1 MDGIDLVD
9 LQDEILAHIVDEF
22 PSYKIVDDIILDDD
36 YLLKIN
42 NNVKPFVVIQWGSL
56 ARSGTESSFA
66 GVRHDEYRS
75 NFSLA
80 AVAPTPR
87 IARRVSNMFMD
98 RLIGWKIQGSE
109 LTPSSSIR
117 TFAVKDANSKP
128 HLYIASGTLSFRFN
142 SSNPD
147 ANINPPGS

>member
-1 MDGIDLVD
+1 MDGINLIS
-9 LQDEILAHIVDEF
+9 LQDQILAHVQSEF
-22 PSYKIVDDIILDDD
+22 PAYQIVDDIILDDE
-36 YLLKIN
+36 YLLKVK

-56 ARSGTESSFA
+56 ARSGVESSFA

-80 AVAPTPR
+80 AIAPTPK

-117 TFAVKDANSKP
+117 TFAVKDSNSNP

-147 ANINPPGS
+147 ANITP

>member
-1 MDGIDLVD
+1 MDGINLIS
-9 LQDEILAHIVDEF
+9 LQDQILAHVQSEF
-22 PSYKIVDDIILDDD
+22 PAYQIVDDIILDDE
-36 YLLKIN
+36 YLLKVK

-56 ARSGTESSFA
+56 ARSGVESSFA

-80 AVAPTPR
+80 AIAPTPKM
-87 IARRVSNMFMD
+87 ARRVSNMFMD

-117 TFAVKDANSKP
+117 TFAVKDSNSNP

-147 ANINPPGS
+147 ANITP

>member
-1 MDGIDLVD
+1 MDGIDLVE
-9 LQDEILAHIVDEF
+9 LQDEILAHIQAEF
-22 PSYKIVDDIILDDD
+22 PNYQIVDDIILDDE

-42 NNVKPFVVIQWGSL
+42 NNVKPFVVIQWGGLS
-56 ARSGTESSFA
+56 RSGTEASFA

-80 AVAPTPR
+80 AVAPTPKM
-87 IARRVSNMFMD
+87 ARRVSNMFMD
-98 RLIGWKIQGSE
+98 NLIGWKIQGSQ

-117 TFAVKDANSKP
+117 TFAVRDSNSKP

-142 SSNPD
+142 SSNPG
-147 ANINPPGS
+147 ANITP

>member
-1 MDGIDLVD
+1 MDGINLVS
-9 LQDEILAHIVDEF
+9 LQDQILAHVQSEF
-22 PSYKIVDDIILDDD
+22 PAYDIIDDIILDDD

-56 ARSGTESSFA
+56 SRSGTEASFA

-87 IARRVSNMFMD
+87 IARRLSNMFMD
-98 RLIGWKIQGSE
+98 NLIGWKIDGSE

-147 ANINPPGS
+147 SNITP

>member
-1 MDGIDLVD
+1 MDGINLIS
-9 LQDEILAHIVDEF
+9 LQDQILAHVQSEF
-22 PSYKIVDDIILDDD
+22 PAYDIIDDIILDDD

-56 ARSGTESSFA
+56 SRSGTEASFA

-87 IARRVSNMFMD
+87 IARRLSNMFMD
-98 RLIGWKIQGSE
+98 NLIGWKIDGSE

-147 ANINPPGS
+147 SNITP

>member
-1 MDGIDLVD
+1 MDGINLVS
-9 LQDEILAHIVDEF
+9 LQDQILAHVESEF
-22 PSYKIVDDIILDDD
+22 PAYEIIDDIILDDE

-56 ARSGTESSFA
+56 ARSGTETSFA

-80 AVAPTPR
+80 AVAPTPK

-98 RLIGWKIQGSE
+98 NLIGWKINGSE

-117 TFAVKDANSKP
+117 TFAVKDANSRP

-147 ANINPPGS
+147 ANITP